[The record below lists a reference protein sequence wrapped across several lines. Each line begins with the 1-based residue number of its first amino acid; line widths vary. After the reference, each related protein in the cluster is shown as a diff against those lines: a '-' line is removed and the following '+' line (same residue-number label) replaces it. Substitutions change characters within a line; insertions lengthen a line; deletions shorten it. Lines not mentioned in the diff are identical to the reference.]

1 MLLADYEIQALAEIL
16 ADPELYASL
25 LFVDEDSDYSRENSR
40 HLEKYPAMHPE
51 REGRLSVLAVLN
63 GRLRVVIDGPGPDA
77 KDPNT
82 CPDCQGSGRWK
93 FHGDEPC
100 EYEEDVWHCED
111 GQLVQGEGDGS

>member
-93 FHGDEPC
+93 FHWTSRVSTRKMCGIAKTAR
-100 EYEEDVWHCED
+100 W
-111 GQLVQGEGDGS
+111 

>member
-1 MLLADYEIQALAEIL
+1 MLLADYEIKALAEIL

-25 LFVDEDSDYSRENSR
+25 LFVD
-40 HLEKYPAMHPE
+40 
-51 REGRLSVLAVLN
+51 REGRLETLAVLHD
-63 GRLRVVIDGPGPDA
+63 RLRVVIDGPGPDA

-100 EYEEDVWHCED
+100 EYEEDVWYCED
-111 GQLVQGEGDGS
+111 GQMVGAAS

>member
-1 MLLADYEIQALAEIL
+1 MLLADYEIEALADYLASDRSLESTLAIL
-16 ADPELYASL
+16 HD
-25 LFVDEDSDYSRENSR
+25 
-40 HLEKYPAMHPE
+40 
-51 REGRLSVLAVLN
+51 
-63 GRLRVVIDGPGPDA
+63 RLRVVIDGPGPDA